1 MTIVN
6 KEAVKEF
13 QTFSSITELDQ
24 TVRGYLFRHKY
35 TFLPS
40 TEKVL
45 KCIWRNAGDVYGVC
59 DYTLD
64 KIETEVKLS
73 RNQVDRAINQLIRL
87 NIIESI
93 LTPRDV
99 GKRRILLVIQ
109 PDMDYTKFSKEEEMI
124 GLSSLES
131 IPKDFIDFGT
141 SYFSEEK
148 VHQLWAYVLELEKNS
163 ETDIPLGEL
172 LDEVISALID
182 STALISGVPA
192 EVREKLFYQNVEK
205 LFHAEEKKL
214 VEFNRL

>member
-73 RNQVDRAINQLIRL
+73 RKQVDRAINQLIRL
-87 NIIESI
+87 NIIERI

-99 GKRRILLVIQ
+99 GKRLILLVIQ

-124 GLSSLES
+124 GLSSLER

-148 VHQLWAYVLELEKNS
+148 VRQLWAHVLEMEKNS

-205 LFHAEEKKL
+205 LFHAEKKS
-214 VEFNRL
+214 